1 MAIANSQPH
10 ESALYYEFSHLYDVF
25 FGRVFFPRIV
35 RVLAE
40 ISDGEL
46 FRRQQDTLRLYKRW
60 LHTRGEREADL
71 LMRRG
76 LIPVAPPQ
84 RFRH

>member
-1 MAIANSQPH
+1 M
-10 ESALYYEFSHLYDVF
+10 
-25 FGRVFFPRIV
+25 